1 MLIGTKSKYALIAM
15 IHLAKSKDGKA
26 ISLTELSRRQGIS
39 ASYMEKIF
47 HRLKDA
53 KLVCSVRGPKGGFTI
68 PEKEISVEEIVHA
81 VECDDIK
88 SCEEWDYLEDSIS
101 EGLHEIKISSFLI

>member
-15 IHLAKSKDGKA
+15 IHLAKSKGGKA

-47 HRLKDA
+47 HKLQVA
-53 KLVCSVRGPKGGFTI
+53 ELVCSVRGPKGGFTI
-68 PEKEISVEEIVHA
+68 PEKEISVEEIVRA

-88 SCEEWDYLEDSIS
+88 ACNEWDCVKSRVSHD
-101 EGLHEIKISSFLI
+101 LHEIKISSFLI